1 MSTQQNLN
9 TGIWGSLGVWAEENR
24 FGVIAVALLVVG
36 CLGGVTMQMGAVNEL
51 WSMIIVI
58 VPTMLTLSLLLAVAP
73 MKWILNALALSVVVD
88 LLVILLVHI

>member
-1 MSTQQNLN
+1 MSTQQNVN
-9 TGIWGSLGVWAEENR
+9 TGIWGNLGTWAEENR

-36 CLGGVTMQMGAVNEL
+36 CLGGVTMQLGAVSEL
-51 WSMIIVI
+51 WSMIVVI